1 MNVSVFSTYSYIML
15 EIYAPD
21 AVSTVIIPNKNPNDD
36 IVGGEFYYIVSSQSV
51 VDSYLAQLFV

>member
-36 IVGGEFYYIVSSQSV
+36 IVGLCIAAATV
-51 VDSYLAQLFV
+51 L